1 MGWCCLS
8 LWAGTRS
15 GTSCVR
21 DTRFFC
27 SGSVYTL
34 IHPGSSVALV
44 AGSQFEIGEKM
55 GVQNTPAKRA
65 IRALTSPLPSPN
77 VACPRVILGDAVV
90 THYKNPINK

>member
-1 MGWCCLS
+1 MPRPLGGDAQRHLVRRRHVMLLPRLS
-8 LWAGTRS
+8 LHVATVGES
-15 GTSCVR
+15 
-21 DTRFFC
+21 
-27 SGSVYTL
+27 
-34 IHPGSSVALV
+34 GSSVALV

>member
-1 MGWCCLS
+1 
-8 LWAGTRS
+8 
-15 GTSCVR
+15 
-21 DTRFFC
+21 
-27 SGSVYTL
+27 
-34 IHPGSSVALV
+34 
-44 AGSQFEIGEKM
+44 M